1 MNELEKAEYK
11 LSMRGKIQKLE
22 EDLLTLANDDT
33 IVAGDNEGLG
43 NKLAPLK
50 HSFADGVYV
59 RQMSMPE
66 GTAVVGKIHK
76 RDHVWFL
83 LEGEISV
90 ATEERVEDYIAPCY
104 VTSSGGTKRV
114 ILALEDSIFVN
125 IHPNPTN
132 TEDLVELEKY
142 NVVTSYEEY
151 EQYINNKK
159 Q

>member
-1 MNELEKAEYK
+1 MNELEKTEHK
-11 LSMRGKIQKLE
+11 LSMRSKIQDLE
-22 EDLLTLANDDT
+22 HGLLAAADDET
-33 IVAGDNEGLG
+33 IVAGDNNGLG

-59 RQMSMPE
+59 RQMSMPQ

-76 RDHVWFL
+76 RDHIWFL

-90 ATEERVEDYIAPCY
+90 ATEDVVEDYIAPCY

-125 IHPNPTN
+125 IHPNPAN
-132 TEDLVELEKY
+132 TENLVELEKY

-151 EQYINNKK
+151 EKYINNKK

>member
-11 LSMRGKIQKLE
+11 LSMRSKIQKLE

-90 ATEERVEDYIAPCY
+90 ATEERVEEYIAPCY

-132 TEDLVELEKY
+132 TEDLVELDKY

-151 EQYINNKK
+151 EQYINNKNK
-159 Q
+159 

>member
-11 LSMRGKIQKLE
+11 LSMRSKIQKLE

-90 ATEERVEDYIAPCY
+90 ATEERVEEYIAPCY